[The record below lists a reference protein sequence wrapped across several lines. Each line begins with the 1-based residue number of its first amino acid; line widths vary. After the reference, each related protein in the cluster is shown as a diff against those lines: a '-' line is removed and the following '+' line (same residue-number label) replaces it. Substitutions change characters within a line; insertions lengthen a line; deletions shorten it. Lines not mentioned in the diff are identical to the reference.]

1 MKEKNQFEDKKARFT
16 KQEEVERA
24 EAILGRVSRLKR
36 LDKSVGI
43 GNLAMEAGVSL
54 AAFEEAL
61 LHTGHH
67 RDGQHVYFGLKSVK
81 AAVQAHEREELEAQ
95 IAEQTAMLEA
105 LMKQVGRSLQ
115 DVAKPRQV
123 KALKNSG
130 KLSFRITQDEASALQ
145 HSLSLTGKPNVSA
158 QVKACV
164 EAYPRLHEI
173 ESGYQAVRKELE
185 ELTKKVD
192 ALPSLILKLA
202 AK

>member
-1 MKEKNQFEDKKARFT
+1 MKHS
-16 KQEEVERA
+16 EELQRA
-24 EAILGRVSRLKR
+24 YEILRRISPLKR

-43 GNLAMEAGVSL
+43 GNLAIEAGVSL
-54 AAFEEAL
+54 AVFEEAL
-61 LHTGHH
+61 QASRHPREGK
-67 RDGQHVYFGLKSVK
+67 HVYFGLKSVK
-81 AAVQAHEREELEAQ
+81 AAVKAHEREELEAR
-95 IAEQTAMLEA
+95 IAEQTALLEA
-105 LMKQVGRSLQ
+105 LMKQVGRSIQ

-123 KALKNSG
+123 KALNNSG

-173 ESGYQAVRKELE
+173 EHGYEAVRKELE